1 MKNYTSK
8 TRHALAHISRL
19 IERNLEE
26 YTAETVNL
34 SQDVLAAALEAEKAT
49 DPEVK
54 AAFEAVEKR
63 RLEHLAGLKLSR
75 ADIIKLRDEFIVFK
89 AHFDNLILEMPF

>member
-34 SQDVLAAALEAEKAT
+34 RRDVLIAALENEKAS

-54 AAFEAVEKR
+54 AAFEAVEKS
-63 RLEHLAGLKLSR
+63 RLEHLAGLAQSR
-75 ADIIKLRDEFIVFK
+75 ADIVKLRDEFVIFK